1 MFFIFIFFG
10 GGGHDKISLCRW
22 EEKESEKKEKE
33 KKKRPVPYGFV
44 SKPFYIF
51 DQLLCLRLK
60 LICGYCLH
68 ASDHLLGV
76 LVFAYLVIQRLYICA
91 DVPSGRLVLN
101 EIQCWSRAKKINIQS
116 CLL

>member
-1 MFFIFIFFG
+1 MTQTKDMEVKQENAQTG
-10 GGGHDKISLCRW
+10 
-22 EEKESEKKEKE
+22 ETSEVRGMRE
-33 KKKRPVPYGFV
+33 KKKGQYPIWFV
-44 SKPFYIF
+44 SKPLYIF